1 MAEAAGTAGSRLAW
15 QRARIEAIEPL
26 AQGIKRVV
34 LRPLVWH
41 EPFAGQHIDV
51 RLTAEDG
58 YQAQRSY
65 SLLSP
70 PERSGV
76 YELRIEYLAEGEV
89 SPWFH
94 EAAAAGDEIEILGPT
109 GGHFIW
115 RAQTGAP
122 ALLVGG
128 GSGVVP
134 LLAMMSHRTGHRG
147 GAPLALCVAAR
158 TLAHVPMWAELQA
171 WERDDERMRC
181 MLALSRQTQ
190 GPRPRDRS
198 GRLQTTDLAAA
209 LQWLGGHAAQSCT
222 ACLCGSNG
230 FVESVTAML
239 RELRLPDGAI
249 RTERFGG

>member
-1 MAEAAGTAGSRLAW
+1 MAEAGGTAASRLAW
-15 QRARIEAIEPL
+15 QGARIVGIEPL
-26 AQGIKRVV
+26 AEGIKRVV
-34 LRPLVWH
+34 LRPRVWH
-41 EPFAGQHIDV
+41 APFAGQHVDV

-76 YELRIEYLAEGEV
+76 YELGIEYLPEGEV

-94 EAAAAGDEIEILGPT
+94 EAAAVGDEVELLGPA
-109 GGHFIW
+109 GGHFVW
-115 RAQTGAP
+115 RAQSGTP

-134 LLAMMSHRTGHRG
+134 LLAMMSHRAGHRS
-147 GAPLALCVAAR
+147 GAPVALCVAAR
-158 TLAHVPMWAELQA
+158 TLAHVPMWTELQE
-171 WERDDERMRC
+171 WERADERMRC
-181 MLALSRQTQ
+181 VLALSRQAQ
-190 GPRPRDRS
+190 APRPQDRA
-198 GRLQTTDLAAA
+198 GRLQTGDLATA

-222 ACLCGSNG
+222 AYLCGSNG

-239 RELRLPDGAI
+239 RDLQLPDGAI